1 MRSIHARTACAL
13 LAALAVA
20 LLGAP
25 PAVAAP
31 PANDDFDNAA
41 AIVALPF
48 EATQDTSEATRAA
61 DDPECIDG
69 DGHTVWYS
77 FAPSADVDVVLDTFG
92 SVWGAGTRIRILTRD
107 SVPSADAVP
116 LLVAGSRACP
126 PACPLSH

>member
-48 EATQDTSEATRAA
+48 EATQDTSEACGAR
-61 DDPECIDG
+61 ELG
-69 DGHTVWYS
+69 
-77 FAPSADVDVVLDTFG
+77 FAS
-92 SVWGAGTRIRILTRD
+92 
-107 SVPSADAVP
+107 
-116 LLVAGSRACP
+116 
-126 PACPLSH
+126 